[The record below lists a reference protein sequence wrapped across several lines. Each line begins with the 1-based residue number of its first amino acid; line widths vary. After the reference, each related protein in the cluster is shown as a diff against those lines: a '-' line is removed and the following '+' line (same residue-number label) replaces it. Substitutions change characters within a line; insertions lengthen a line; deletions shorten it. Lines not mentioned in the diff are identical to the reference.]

1 LIHFIIKVLHLS
13 PILGY
18 NNNAMA
24 KSKESIRNIY
34 QRVVIKFG
42 TSLLTGGKNFL
53 DQVVMADL
61 VRQVSQLHNQGREII
76 IVSSGA
82 IASGRHKLGLVKK
95 VKGIPNKQ
103 VCFSVGQSRLM
114 NVYENLF
121 DPHNITIAQG
131 LLTKAELSDR
141 FGYLNVRNTLMALLD
156 LHVICIINENDMVA
170 VDEIHD
176 AKFGDNDNL
185 SAMVANLVD
194 ADLLVI
200 LTEVDGLFTSDPHI
214 DPIARFVPEVN
225 RIDTSIEQLASDTS
239 GKLGT
244 GGMLTK
250 IEAAKL
256 ATASGVTVIIANG
269 RTPDILLKIA
279 SGQSFGTKFNP
290 ITDHLDSRERW
301 MLSGL
306 CNKGSLAIDTGAVEA
321 LRKQKSSLLAAGI
334 KHVEGTFHRGDL
346 VSVYDVSGAYVGTGI
361 TNYSSEDI
369 AIIKGMHSQKIAGI
383 LGCDYGAEVIHR
395 NNLVIL

>member
-1 LIHFIIKVLHLS
+1 
-13 PILGY
+13 LGY
-18 NNNAMA
+18 NDNAMA
-24 KSKESIRNIY
+24 ESKESTRTVY
-34 QRVVIKFG
+34 HRVVIKFG

-53 DQVVMADL
+53 DQNVMADL
-61 VRQVSQLHNQGREII
+61 VRQVSQLHDQGREII

-141 FGYLNVRNTLMALLD
+141 FGYLNARNTLMALLD

-214 DPIARFVPEVN
+214 DPTARFVPEVN
-225 RIDTSIEQLASDTS
+225 RIDTSIEKLASDTS

-279 SGQSFGTKFNP
+279 SGQSLGTRFNP

-306 CNKGSLAIDTGAVEA
+306 CTKGSLAIDTGAVEA

-334 KHVEGTFHRGDL
+334 KRVEGAFHRGDL
-346 VSVYDVSGAYVGTGI
+346 VSIYDVLGTYVGTGI

-369 AIIKGMHSQKIAGI
+369 VIIKGMHSQKIASI